1 MTPSPPCP
9 NCREVEDLEIV
20 NPLGIFEDK
29 AVFWLCPCG
38 NPRVI
43 EIDDGTPQDLVRKA
57 TVAGEKMDRIKRG
70 DAFEEAG

>member
-9 NCREVEDLEIV
+9 NCGQAEDMETV

-29 AVFWLCPCG
+29 AVFWECPCG

-43 EIDDGTPQDLVRKA
+43 EIDDHTPQELVRKA
-57 TVAGEKMDRIKRG
+57 IAVATMMDRSKRHHG
-70 DAFEEAG
+70 FGKAG